1 MKPPAMPKDD
11 AATLHPER
19 IRSEKE
25 ARAALDALRKA
36 IRYHDHRYYVLD
48 SPVISDAEYD
58 RLMEPG

>member
-11 AATLHPER
+11 LATLHPER

-36 IRYHDHRYYVLD
+36 IRYHGYRCYVLD